1 MPYSAASQRRTSSSL
16 CMAGLTLAKAAASTA
31 DNCLVATMRSS
42 NCFNG
47 ESGWAVSFMANVSFS
62 RVHSHSLLEQTQ
74 QGGLRFLFYREHLTE
89 LRLCLSQLG
98 FLGLLRSFIPGQCV
112 FDLRRR

>member
-1 MPYSAASQRRTSSSL
+1 
-16 CMAGLTLAKAAASTA
+16 MAGRTRAKAAASTV

-47 ESGWAVSFMANVSFS
+47 ESGLAVSFMDNVNFS
-62 RVHSHSLLEQTQ
+62 RVRSHSLLEQTQ
-74 QGGLRFLFYREHLTE
+74 QGGLCFLFYREHLTE
-89 LRLCLSQLG
+89 LCLRLRQPG
-98 FLGLLRSFIPGQCV
+98 FLGLLRSFVSGQGG